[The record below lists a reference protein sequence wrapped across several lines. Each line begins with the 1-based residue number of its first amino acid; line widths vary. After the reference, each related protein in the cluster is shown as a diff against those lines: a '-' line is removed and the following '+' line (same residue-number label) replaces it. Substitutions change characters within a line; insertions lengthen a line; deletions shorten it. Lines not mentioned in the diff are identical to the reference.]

1 MEFTAIVDYIETLIF
16 YKLLKISR
24 VTDAMGWEA
33 DAEASGCFS
42 PHSED
47 LCLPETVARWCMR
60 HEAAM

>member
-33 DAEASGCFS
+33 DAGHPVVSVHIPRIYACRK
-42 PHSED
+42 
-47 LCLPETVARWCMR
+47 RWR
-60 HEAAM
+60 GGAVVYAA